1 MEAMLAILRAPMEL
15 FESLEEEA
23 LLAMVDKY
31 CSEPV
36 HNPFASDMR
45 KFDATVINEKM
56 IIDKLIDI
64 YPNSVAPQSV
74 AILDALVYK
83 MSAPY
88 RHAKF
93 WRFTRRVLKELN
105 KLNALKLNK
114 YLKNISKDMLK
125 SEMHYS
131 LNVCAKR
138 YIAAVLI
145 SRAIRSCRLR
155 NLCEQAASHCLQHIQ
170 TGHLLQSNLLLL
182 ALNADVY
189 DALKKNMAKIV
200 ECYDCLQPF
209 LTDLKYELHNEKKVF
224 MVFISEIN
232 VFLLHIRRLLVTAN
246 NTFQNSRYLISSLNS
261 FRSIAGICG
270 IEENE
275 YTDLL
280 ASTIW
285 DLLQRMSTYHE
296 EDYNHNF
303 SNRLSSHIS
312 TSSYKQ
318 LITESVILS
327 VIIYGVIVLK
337 FRKQKH
343 TWLTEQQKEQII
355 AEWKPEPL
363 VPEIP
368 AEHSAL
374 ETHYFD
380 GKVSKFVT
388 YDGKEYL
395 NLATTNFLGL
405 IGDKTI
411 ERNAKEAIAKYG
423 VGSCGP
429 RHFYGTV
436 DVHLALEKQL
446 ADFLG
451 CEEAVL
457 YSYGFVT
464 ISSAIPSYAKKGDV
478 IFVDKGVNF
487 AIQEGL
493 KGSKSRI
500 EWFNHNDINDL
511 ERLLMEQA
519 ERDRKFPKLA
529 SKTRRFM
536 MVEGLYMNSGDLCP
550 LPELMALKWKY
561 KVRIFIDESL
571 SIGVIGK
578 TGRG

>member
-1 MEAMLAILRAPMEL
+1 M
-15 FESLEEEA
+15 
-23 LLAMVDKY
+23 
-31 CSEPV
+31 
-36 HNPFASDMR
+36 
-45 KFDATVINEKM
+45 
-56 IIDKLIDI
+56 
-64 YPNSVAPQSV
+64 
-74 AILDALVYK
+74 
-83 MSAPY
+83 
-88 RHAKF
+88 
-93 WRFTRRVLKELN
+93 
-105 KLNALKLNK
+105 
-114 YLKNISKDMLK
+114 
-125 SEMHYS
+125 
-131 LNVCAKR
+131 
-138 YIAAVLI
+138 
-145 SRAIRSCRLR
+145 
-155 NLCEQAASHCLQHIQ
+155 
-170 TGHLLQSNLLLL
+170 LL

-209 LTDLKYELHNEKKVF
+209 LTDLN
-224 MVFISEIN
+224 
-232 VFLLHIRRLLVTAN
+232 LLHIRRLLVAAN
-246 NTFQNSRYLISSLNS
+246 NTFQSSRYLISTLNS

-280 ASTIW
+280 AST
-285 DLLQRMSTYHE
+285 
-296 EDYNHNF
+296 
-303 SNRLSSHIS
+303 S
-312 TSSYKQ
+312 TSKTSKWILDALRILNLSGECDIDFSDFVLMEYRVFVSVTAERKLSYKQ

-343 TWLTEQQKEQII
+343 TWLTEQQKERII

-368 AEHSAL
+368 TEHSAL

-380 GKVSKFVT
+380 GKVSKFVI

-405 IGDKTI
+405 IGDKTV
-411 ERNAKEAIAKYG
+411 EEVAKEAIAKYG

-493 KGSKSRI
+493 KASKSRI
-500 EWFNHNDINDL
+500 EWFNHNDVNDL

-519 ERDRKFPKLA
+519 ERDRKV
-529 SKTRRFM
+529 R
-536 MVEGLYMNSGDLCP
+536 NSH
-550 LPELMALKWKY
+550 
-561 KVRIFIDESL
+561 
-571 SIGVIGK
+571 
-578 TGRG
+578 